1 MQRNLNLKVKYRE
14 SFRPFAPSVLRENV
28 SDWFELDC
36 DSPYVLIVADVRK
49 DRRRAVT
56 PDEQTLF
63 GIDKLNITRSEI
75 PAVTYVDF
83 SARIQTVRQH
93 QSTVPPAAHAFQA
106 ENWLPYAGQHQL

>member
-49 DRRRAVT
+49 DRF
-56 PDEQTLF
+56 L
-63 GIDKLNITRSEI
+63 
-75 PAVTYVDF
+75 
-83 SARIQTVRQH
+83 SAHSNGARQH